1 MGENKIDDAHP
12 FFTPR
17 QSVSFTVQA
26 LREFFAHP
34 AITDVKK
41 IGTGHS
47 MGGMMITLI
56 NALMPFDA
64 ICLIG
69 SNAGGLDWGLQE
81 EDMKFIEQPERLEK
95 EMEAHVLR
103 MFKAPSSIMKVA
115 GRALS
120 RLHLVQK
127 MKARMPCL

>member
-1 MGENKIDDAHP
+1 
-12 FFTPR
+12 
-17 QSVSFTVQA
+17 
-26 LREFFAHP
+26 
-34 AITDVKK
+34 
-41 IGTGHS
+41 
-47 MGGMMITLI
+47 MITLI

-103 MFKAPSSIMKVA
+103 RLRRPSSLMKVA